1 MSLQQFQGDF
11 NTREE
16 LNGFL
21 FASIEREA
29 LRRMYAGE
37 DVSHIKD
44 AKFLI
49 EKAFEELDD
58 IYKPIV
64 QPNEPINYSK

>member
-1 MSLQQFQGDF
+1 MSLKQLQGDF

-16 LNGFL
+16 LNNFL

-29 LRRMYAGE
+29 IRRMYAGE

-58 IYKPIV
+58 IYKPVI
-64 QPNEPINYSK
+64 QPNEPTNHSK